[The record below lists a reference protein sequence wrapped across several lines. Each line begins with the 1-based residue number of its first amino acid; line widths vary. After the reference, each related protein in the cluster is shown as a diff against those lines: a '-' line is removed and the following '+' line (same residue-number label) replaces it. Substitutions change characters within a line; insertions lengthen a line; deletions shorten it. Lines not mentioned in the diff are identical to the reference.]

1 MKKDITTRSDIEILV
16 RSFYEKVKADPV
28 IGYFFN
34 EVARVNWEAHLELM
48 YEFWENSLLHTG
60 NYGGNPMESHQR
72 LHGSLPLNAD
82 LFGRW
87 NNLFDSTVDELYAG
101 ENAEILKTRTKN
113 IGAVIQNKI
122 LPKDG

>member
-1 MKKDITTRSDIEILV
+1 MKKDIIKRSDIEVLV
-16 RSFYEKVKADPV
+16 RSFYEKVKADPD

-34 EVARVNWEAHLELM
+34 EVARVNWETHLKLM
-48 YEFWENSLLHTG
+48 SEFWENSLLHTG

-72 LHGSLPLNAD
+72 LHGTFPLNAD

-87 NNLFDSTVDELYAG
+87 NYLFDSTVDELYAG
-101 ENAEILKTRTKN
+101 ENAELLKTRTKN

-122 LPKDG
+122 LHKNG